1 MSTLALRGKTQRMC
15 LCIRLY
21 HTESVL
27 HAGIDFVMLLPAS
40 TEGYI
45 IAYTA
50 PSVAVAGSSP
60 FSGNRAGAVSPGSAV
75 DEERL
80 LVARQ

>member
-1 MSTLALRGKTQRMC
+1 
-15 LCIRLY
+15 
-21 HTESVL
+21 
-27 HAGIDFVMLLPAS
+27 MLFPAS

-45 IAYTA
+45 IAYTV

-60 FSGNRAGAVSPGSAV
+60 FSGNRADAVSPGSAV

>member
-1 MSTLALRGKTQRMC
+1 MC
-15 LCIRLY
+15 MHVPHRVCL
-21 HTESVL
+21 
-27 HAGIDFVMLLPAS
+27 AGIDFVMLFPAS
-40 TEGYI
+40 TDGYI

-60 FSGNRAGAVSPGSAV
+60 FSGNRAGFSPGSAV

>member
-1 MSTLALRGKTQRMC
+1 MYMPVPHRVC
-15 LCIRLY
+15 L
-21 HTESVL
+21 
-27 HAGIDFVMLLPAS
+27 AGIDFVMLFPAS

-45 IAYTA
+45 MAYTA

-60 FSGNRAGAVSPGSAV
+60 FSGNCAGAVSPGSAV